1 MSDNGR
7 IALYARVSTESQT
20 RDHTIAS
27 QLAALR
33 ERISADGHQIEPD
46 DVYVDE
52 GYSGA
57 ILLRPAL
64 ERLRD
69 AAAAGQLACLYVH
82 APDRLARRYAHQVL
96 LIEELRRAGV
106 EVVFLNHPIGGTA
119 EDDLLLQVQGVIAEY
134 ERAKILERSRR
145 GRRHA
150 ACSGSVSALTAAPFG
165 YRYVPRE
172 HGGGLARFEVIE
184 EEAQLVRL
192 IFAWVGLDRLSLR
205 EVCRRL
211 EKIGS
216 ATRRGSGRWFA
227 STIRGMLTNSAYI
240 GRAVF
245 GRSRFL
251 PARPRLRPIRGHP
264 YPSVR
269 PTARISMPRE
279 DWIEI
284 PVPALVEEAV
294 FEAVQAQLAE
304 NRRRKRDQQRGPRWL
319 LQGLTV
325 CRRCGYAYYGKTAPR
340 DGKDRSKGDLRYYRC
355 IGSDAYRFGGTAVCD
370 SPPVRG
376 DRLEEMVWEQVRA
389 VLETPERVADEFHR
403 RLREVREG
411 AGASEAITQLDQQI
425 RVLRRG
431 IDRLIDSYAE
441 GVIEKGEFEPRVT
454 GLKARMARLQARLQA
469 AAAEA
474 EAERELSLVV
484 VHLEDF
490 AQKVCQGLDSLDWLG
505 RREVVRVLVRRI
517 EIDREGIEIVFRI
530 PPPKRVLQGGSPPPL
545 PVPIAGRDIG
555 RATRSPACRARHL
568 GNFRC
573 PQSGRIHQAPI
584 ASMKNLAHSDPSPRG
599 DQPYNH
605 TPGSNPWRK
614 SGNGMKNEAAGWLM
628 QKSCVGGLTLWF
640 LGRFG
645 CDSCWRSSARS
656 WLWPHLSRFDPDFD
670 AVQLRGLA
678 KRSRHPDQTRRLLAL
693 AQIYDG
699 GSRGDAARIGNVGLQ
714 TIRDWMV
721 RFNTEGPAGLITGK
735 ARRPATK
742 TLLRP
747 SAGTSCEWSRAA

>member
-69 AAAAGQLACLYVH
+69 AAAAGQLAYLYVH

-145 GRRHA
+145 GRRYA
-150 ACSGSVSALTAAPFG
+150 AYSGSVSALTAAPFG

-269 PTARISMPRE
+269 PTARIIMPRE

-294 FEAVQAQLAE
+294 FEAAQAQLAE
-304 NRRRKRDQQRGPRWL
+304 NRRRKRDQQHGPRWL

-340 DGKDRSKGDLRYYRC
+340 DGKDRSKGELRYYRC

-389 VLETPERVADEFHR
+389 VLETPERVADEFRR

-431 IDRLIDSYAE
+431 IGRLIDSYAE

-484 VHLEDF
+484 VHLEAF

-505 RREVVRVLVRRI
+505 RREVVRMLVRRI

-530 PPPKRVLQGGSPPPL
+530 PPPNGPPTPNLGSHTDAVWQHCTVGSGEVLRLDQPKPAAVDGPGSHTLVRQSLPL
-545 PVPIAGRDIG
+545 R
-555 RATRSPACRARHL
+555 
-568 GNFRC
+568 
-573 PQSGRIHQAPI
+573 RIHHAPH
-584 ASMKNLAHSDPSPRG
+584 APLGAVLMTSRTDSKCPR
-599 DQPYNH
+599 
-605 TPGSNPWRK
+605 
-614 SGNGMKNEAAGWLM
+614 
-628 QKSCVGGLTLWF
+628 
-640 LGRFG
+640 
-645 CDSCWRSSARS
+645 
-656 WLWPHLSRFDPDFD
+656 
-670 AVQLRGLA
+670 
-678 KRSRHPDQTRRLLAL
+678 
-693 AQIYDG
+693 
-699 GSRGDAARIGNVGLQ
+699 
-714 TIRDWMV
+714 
-721 RFNTEGPAGLITGK
+721 TG
-735 ARRPATK
+735 
-742 TLLRP
+742 
-747 SAGTSCEWSRAA
+747 